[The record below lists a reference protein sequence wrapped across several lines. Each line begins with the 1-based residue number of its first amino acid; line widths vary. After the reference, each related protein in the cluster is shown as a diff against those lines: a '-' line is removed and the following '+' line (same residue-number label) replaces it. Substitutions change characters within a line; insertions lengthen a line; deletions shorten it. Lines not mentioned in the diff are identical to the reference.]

1 MEKKKSKKVWLVV
14 FIIALLVFII
24 ALVTLLVMM
33 IKGVGFFNH
42 KLPDVISTDTEV
54 TDTDTEDTR
63 IENPVDFAT
72 LQGINED
79 IYAWISMPYCDIEY
93 PIIQPYEQDDLY
105 YLRRNIYGEYEF
117 SGTIFTEKLNTRTF
131 SDYNTVIYGHNMLD
145 GTMFSN
151 LLKFKDAEF
160 FNANEYIY
168 IYTPNMKYTYRI
180 FAAYQYDDRHLLNS
194 FDLNDE
200 QIRAYYFEEIQNPT
214 SIFVNTRQVDL
225 TLDSK
230 IITLSTCTGVN
241 WESRYLVQGVL
252 ISSEETRPKTE

>member
-1 MEKKKSKKVWLVV
+1 MKKKKNKKLWL
-14 FIIALLVFII
+14 AVFII
-24 ALVTLLVMM
+24 ALVVFICALTTLIITAVMG
-33 IKGVGFFNH
+33 IGIFNH
-42 KLPDVISTDTEV
+42 KVPDVLTTDFEAV
-54 TDTDTEDTR
+54 SETDTEDTR
-63 IENPVDFAT
+63 PENPVDFAS
-72 LQGINED
+72 LKAINED
-79 IYAWISMPYCDIEY
+79 IYAWISMPYCEIEY
-93 PIIQPYEQDDLY
+93 PIIQPYAEDDLY

-117 SGTIFTEKLNTRTF
+117 SGTIFTEKLNSRDF
-131 SDYNTVIYGHNMLD
+131 SDCNTVIYGHNMLD

-151 LLKFKDAEF
+151 LLKFKDTEF

-180 FAAYQYDDRHLLNS
+180 FSAYQYDDRHLLNS

-200 QIRAYYFEEIQNPT
+200 QIRSSYYEEIQNPK
-214 SIFVNTRQVDL
+214 SIFVNTRQVGL

-252 ISSEETRPKTE
+252 ISSEQTRTK